1 MVGTRNLEKRMVFL
15 PLALEREHDVVGI
28 KVAGWLENAVGMPL
42 HAAAQMEGVSL
53 AVWRDIPP
61 FGETRYDSRAAALE
75 LDDAAVNLAVGIE
88 RRAGGVDGRIEVF
101 RAALRAEHQCLCRE
115 RRRGRERGDAESDRD
130 PEFTHGA
137 LPRDMRRIPSI
148 KSYRPAGLV
157 SATSIGAA
165 AAAQ

>member
-1 MVGTRNLEKRMVFL
+1 MVGTRHLEKRMVLL
-15 PLALEREHDVVGI
+15 PLALEREYDVVGI

-42 HAAAQMEGVSL
+42 HAMAQMEGVSL
-53 AVWRDIPP
+53 AVRRDIPA
-61 FGETRYDSRAAALE
+61 FGETGHHSRAAALE

-130 PEFTHGA
+130 PEFTHGG
-137 LPRDMRRIPSI
+137 S
-148 KSYRPAGLV
+148 PAGHEAY
-157 SATSIGAA
+157 S
-165 AAAQ
+165 